1 MLDSIGKIKE
11 KVHNSIY
18 ERDGS
23 NTKDV
28 EAIIAALKED
38 EKFKNFSE
46 DELYS
51 YAYGL
56 ISNSNAH
63 ALKGAFQ
70 SMGFNSGK
78 PKDPFWSQ
86 YTYEEILNM
95 AENGVMVP
103 QEFVDWAHT
112 MQDSDTTSYQIELST
127 EDACTYENLMAQ
139 TDNLSPSALQKR
151 AQAFA
156 SKAQAQEELIND
168 KVEETKPILNTV
180 QAEKNDLEKNQ
191 AASLQKLES
200 LTNEWKS
207 LDRKFKNGNEL
218 TDSEQRRYKELGLML
233 NDRNNNLVIQTQ
245 KISGDIDDLMKQIDN
260 IDMLLNINEKIN
272 SEIENIATQISWTE
286 GNKKHII
293 LPTSSGNQITG
304 LNASF
309 YTAAMGNN
317 LAIDTGLTGINLF
330 VSNIEIT
337 NMQGSNLA
345 LANET
350 QEQVDTINEV
360 SENKDQNLEYTTN
373 KQAETQGSDK
383 KSEKEEDN
391 KNQPENKSQNP
402 GQPQQN
408 QNKTDAQQKLFP
420 VNGITSEE
428 EQNIQSENTN
438 TTAPLQTPEN
448 QVDSETGSITGFAD
462 IVSQS
467 PETETRTNIQL
478 QSKAAETVDSAA
490 TISTTQTAAADTNTA
505 LSSAVSD
512 TNANAETSA
521 ASSAT
526 GTTETTENTQA
537 SVETEDPAKA
547 ETSQYVSECQS
558 RNSAMTRAE
567 QQIQAKS
574 REIQQIRNSQKI
586 EDAKINAELKKNLSE
601 YENLAKKVQN
611 GETLSAGEQKRVK
624 TLEKTLNSNNG
635 TLIMQ
640 MQDKVTALTGFASQ
654 LQSDIQAAKDNK
666 EYGTE
671 AVEKGK
677 EYAKSVLGDR
687 SYLNNNI
694 WFTAMSK
701 EKQYDLLYGKAG
713 ESIGRDAIDNGE
725 LLINNSVTSAERL
738 SKSLPLAGFAMN
750 YSNELNARIQETTT
764 KVSSI
769 QEQLKQSARDSEP
782 DVNGTGNAS
791 GTSSGSSSKG
801 EENKE
806 VTQED
811 GQKIEK
817 QGKEVEKDGKDA
829 KKDGEDAKKDK
840 QATDKQI
847 KKETASLKADEAR
860 IKNYTK
866 DSQQINKQ
874 FEQMSNEVEA
884 ILETQG
890 QSETSGSD
898 STLAPSLNANTA
910 VSAGPTLNAAG
921 TSCSTS
927 QVTTSGSSSDT
938 TAKLDAMAAAVP
950 SLEKRL
956 KSNDKTIKSLS
967 SSAQSKNKRLTK
979 LYNLK
984 YKQAQSDIKAKE
996 ASVKQNEKLQGAIT
1010 KTGYAFTATKIAGQ
1024 VMMMFPWSA
1033 AAGAVMFSVGKYG
1046 EIACYVTNASIDV
1059 ANGNFAGALV
1069 NVGAAALS
1077 FASGPVKM
1085 NPATEAVKTAAEEG
1099 GKEAG
1104 KEVGKEV
1111 VQQGVQQTT
1120 QEAVK
1125 EGTEQVLT
1133 ATTKEIAA
1141 NPIKAAA
1148 QSSFNAMTANA
1159 GAMMQETSKAI
1170 TQQMAKEAAKTALK
1184 ENLKNG
1190 AIQLAGSAAQTV
1202 GQKLQAK
1209 QADEPEKKKQRRL
1222 LSYQERRN
1230 RQAKMDKIEHTKK
1243 VLMARGQNKR

>member
-1 MLDSIGKIKE
+1 MLDSISQIKE
-11 KVHNSIY
+11 KVHDSIY
-18 ERDGS
+18 DRDGS
-23 NTKDV
+23 NTMDV
-28 EAIIAALKED
+28 DAIVATLKED

-46 DELYS
+46 GELYS
-51 YAYGL
+51 YAYG
-56 ISNSNAH
+56 IVANRNAH
-63 ALKGAFQ
+63 TLKGAFQ
-70 SMGFNSGK
+70 SMGFDSGK

-127 EDACTYENLMAQ
+127 EDSCTYENLMAE

-180 QAEKNDLEKNQ
+180 QSEKNDLEKNQ

-200 LTNEWKS
+200 MTNEWKS

-218 TDSEQRRYKELGLML
+218 TDSEQQRYKELGLML
-233 NDRNNNLVIQTQ
+233 NDQNNNLVMQTQ
-245 KISGDIDDLMKQIDN
+245 KISGDIEDLMEQIDN

-286 GNKKHII
+286 GNKKHVI
-293 LPTSSGNQITG
+293 LPSSSGNQITG

-330 VSNIEIT
+330 VSNIEIS
-337 NMQGSNLA
+337 NMQGNNLA
-345 LANET
+345 IANET
-350 QEQVDTINEV
+350 QEQVDFVNNA
-360 SENKDQNLEYTTN
+360 SENKDQNLNYTTN

-383 KSEKEEDN
+383 KSENEEDN
-391 KNQPENKSQNP
+391 ANQPGNQM
-402 GQPQQN
+402 QPQEN
-408 QNKTDAQQKLFP
+408 QNKTNAQQILSP
-420 VNGITSEE
+420 VNGLPAAE
-428 EQNIQSENTN
+428 EQNTQSEEVD
-438 TTAPLQTPEN
+438 TTVPVQTPEN
-448 QVDSETGSITGFAD
+448 QIDSETGSVTGFAD

-467 PETETRTNIQL
+467 SETETRTNIQL
-478 QSKAAETVDSAA
+478 QSKASETVDNAA
-490 TISTTQTAAADTNTA
+490 TVSTTQTSPADTNTA
-505 LSSAVSD
+505 SSASASD
-512 TNANAETSA
+512 ANASAETSA
-521 ASSAT
+521 VSSAT
-526 GTTETTENTQA
+526 GITETTENTQT
-537 SVETEDPAKA
+537 SVETEDPAET
-547 ETSQYVSECQS
+547 ETSQYVAECQN
-558 RNSAMTRAE
+558 RNSAMTQAE

-574 REIQQIRNSQKI
+574 REIQQIRASQKI

-611 GETLSAGEQKRVK
+611 GETLSAGEQKRIK

-635 TLIMQ
+635 TLITQ

-654 LQSDIQAAKDNK
+654 LQSDIQATKDNK

-687 SYLNNNI
+687 SYLNNNV
-694 WFTAMSK
+694 WFISMSK

-725 LLINNSVTSAERL
+725 LLINNSTASAERL

-750 YSNELNARIQETTT
+750 YSNELNTRIQETTT

-769 QEQLKQSARDSEP
+769 QEQLKKSSSEAEP
-782 DVNGTGNAS
+782 DVNGTGNGESA
-791 GTSSGSSSKG
+791 GASSGSSSKG

-811 GQKIEK
+811 GQKVEK
-817 QGKEVEKDGKDA
+817 QGKEVEKEGKDA
-829 KKDGEDAKKDK
+829 KKDGDNAKKDK
-840 QATDKQI
+840 QSTDKQI

-860 IKNYTK
+860 IKTYTK

-874 FEQMSNEVEA
+874 FEQMANEVETM
-884 ILETQG
+884 LENQG
-890 QSETSGSD
+890 QAGASDADSGSSPALNAT
-898 STLAPSLNANTA
+898 STASSGPSLNA
-910 VSAGPTLNAAG
+910 SSG
-921 TSCSTS
+921 TTS
-927 QVTTSGSSSDT
+927 PSSTSGSSSDT
-938 TAKLDAMAAAVP
+938 TARLSAMAAAVP

-956 KSNDKTIKSLS
+956 KSNNKTIKSLS
-967 SSAQSKNKRLTK
+967 TSAQSKNKRLTK

-984 YKQAQSDIKAKE
+984 YKQAQADIKAKE
-996 ASVKQNEKLQGAIT
+996 ASVKKNEKLQGAIT
-1010 KTGYAFTATKIAGQ
+1010 KTGYVFTATKIAGQ
-1024 VMMMFPWSA
+1024 VLMMFPWSA

-1069 NVGAAALS
+1069 NIGAAALS

-1148 QSSFNAMTANA
+1148 QSSLNAMTANA
-1159 GAMMQETSKAI
+1159 GTMMQETSKAI

-1243 VLMARGQNKR
+1243 VIMARGQNRR